1 MFYALREAEKHL
13 HEEQQGLSTLAAQN
27 NVIVEPRAVF
37 AIVQAFFEFP
47 GYKIYGKIVAYNH
60 ATQKRTLKDLRSFWR
75 KKRIGSTMLTSI
87 RFKP

>member
-1 MFYALREAEKHL
+1 MFCALREAEKHP
-13 HEEQQGLSTLAAQN
+13 HEEQLGLLTLAAQS

-37 AIVQAFFEFP
+37 EIAQAFFEFP
-47 GYKIYGKIVAYNH
+47 GQKRFGKIVAYNH

-75 KKRIGSTMLTSI
+75 KKRIGSTMLKSI